1 MRPDAEEIRVLVV
14 DDEHTIA
21 DTLCTILN
29 RSGYTT
35 RVAYGGEEAV
45 RIGEDWRPM
54 ILISDLVMPQMNGV
68 QVGKAILRSLPAC
81 RVILFSGHATVDM
94 FHEIRAESFE
104 ILAKPVHPD
113 VLLQKLSEID
123 RSRRPPEA
131 HW

>member
-1 MRPDAEEIRVLVV
+1 
-14 DDEHTIA
+14 
-21 DTLCTILN
+21 
-29 RSGYTT
+29 
-35 RVAYGGEEAV
+35 
-45 RIGEDWRPM
+45 
-54 ILISDLVMPQMNGV
+54 
-68 QVGKAILRSLPAC
+68 
-81 RVILFSGHATVDM
+81 VILFSGHATVDM